1 MDDPKI
7 KTRPTR
13 RDELSLI
20 LGLWDQARTLAPSV
34 PDDEAALAALPAQA
48 PEALLGAEADGAIVG
63 ALIAAWDGWRGNMY
77 RLAVTP
83 ASRRRGIALELVRC
97 GEERL
102 RASGARRISALVAE
116 ADEPAASLWHAAGYS
131 HEENVA
137 RFVRNL

>member
-1 MDDPKI
+1 VDDPKI

-48 PEALLGAEADGAIVG
+48 PEALLVAEDDGAIVG